1 MKKILIIFL
10 LALFGFFKVAQG
22 QTFSTLLRDKT
33 KEFNIKDY
41 GAISDDETQD
51 VIAINRAIRAAV
63 DIVADPY
70 GGATV
75 VIPAGIWHINDTIN
89 LRSGISVM
97 LDRNAVLY
105 APEYSGAVFVADS
118 TVANCF
124 VTGGRIFGDGN
135 TLTGISIRANALGQ
149 YTQKCEFSNIEIKGC
164 LTGIA
169 FYTDN
174 SGFINAND
182 FYNIW
187 IDNFVNGITAYEG
200 ASSTGLSGN
209 YFSNLTMQCDNA
221 TAYGLKDIDLSYST
235 FTNLFI
241 WDLPV
246 TATAAITVRNGS
258 RNVFVGGDWS
268 NTGFT
273 DTGLKNIYLNGNF
286 TSSGFL
292 NTGNIVAA
300 TGITTAMLWDN
311 MLYTGSSAV
320 NISANPQIAAGRD
333 GQKITIIGS
342 SDTNT
347 LTLNDTNGLLLNGQC
362 VLGVGDMI
370 TLIYNKQFGYWIE
383 QSRSNN

>member
-10 LALFGFFKVAQG
+10 LAAFGVAQG

-41 GAISDDETQD
+41 GAVSDDGTQD

-63 DIVADPY
+63 DTENDPY

-75 VIPAGIWHINDTIN
+75 VIPAGIWQINDTIN

-118 TVANCF
+118 TIANCS
-124 VTGGRIFGDGN
+124 VTGGRIISDEN
-135 TLTGISIRANALGQ
+135 TLTGISIRANALGH

-187 IDNFVNGITAYEG
+187 IDDFVNGITAYEG

-258 RNVFVGGDWS
+258 RNVFIGGNWS
-268 NTGFT
+268 STGFA
-273 DTGLKNIYLNGNF
+273 DTGLKNIYINGNSA
-286 TSSGFL
+286 SSGFL

-300 TGITTAMLWDN
+300 TGITSAMLWDH

-320 NISANPQIAAGRD
+320 NITANPQIAAGKD
-333 GQKITIIGS
+333 AQEITIVGS

-347 LTLNDTNGLLLNGQC
+347 LTLNDSRGLLLNGQC
-362 VLGVGDMI
+362 VLGLGDVI
-370 TLIYNKQFGYWIE
+370 TLVFNKQFNLWIE
-383 QSRSNN
+383 QSPRSDN

>member
-10 LALFGFFKVAQG
+10 LALFGVAQG

-41 GAISDDETQD
+41 GAVTNDDTQD

-63 DIVADPY
+63 DTENDPY

-75 VIPAGIWHINDTIN
+75 VIPAGIWLINDTIN
-89 LRSGISVM
+89 LRSGISLK

-105 APEYSGAVFVADS
+105 VPEYSGAVFVADS
-118 TVANCF
+118 TIANCS
-124 VTGGRIFGDGN
+124 VTGGRIIGDEN

-187 IDNFVNGITAYEG
+187 IDDFVNGITAYEG
-200 ASSTGLSGN
+200 PSSTGLSGN
-209 YFSNLTMQCDNA
+209 YFSNLTMQCDDA

-246 TATAAITVRNGS
+246 TATAAITIRNGS
-258 RNVFVGGDWS
+258 RNVFIGGNWS

-311 MLYTGSSAV
+311 MLYTGSSA
-320 NISANPQIAAGRD
+320 IDITANPQIAPGYN
-333 GQKITIIGS
+333 GQRITIVGS

-347 LTLNDTNGLLLNGQC
+347 LTLDDGSGLLLSGQC
-362 VLGVGDMI
+362 VLGVGDAI
-370 TLIYNKQFGYWIE
+370 TLIFNKAFNYWIE
-383 QSRSNN
+383 VSKSNN